1 MRHIQNSN
9 TRILNPEEGDA
20 IIIGSDDIIKRSEL
34 AAKKS
39 ALFTKMNHEK
49 HNERIAYIQHKLI
62 HHSAAYS
69 RDDLADIEITVL
81 TERYLGRVGKLSQI
95 WCAFH

>member
-1 MRHIQNSN
+1 
-9 TRILNPEEGDA
+9 
-20 IIIGSDDIIKRSEL
+20 
-34 AAKKS
+34 
-39 ALFTKMNHEK
+39 MNHEK

-62 HHSAAYS
+62 HHSATYS
-69 RDDLADIEITVL
+69 RADLADIEITVL